1 MSIVKCY
8 QLIVLV
14 SWMLLSQLALSAD
27 PEIYS
32 HKTRGAIKGV
42 DPVAYFSLK
51 PGDDAV
57 DGDKSITWRYKGAD
71 WYFSSAANRELFIQ
85 DPEQYV
91 PQYGGYCAYAV
102 SQGSLVSVNPDYWHI
117 IEGKLYLNYNYFAD
131 RKWRKDIVNYIDLAN
146 EQWPSILKVCENEDD
161 CASQ

>member
-1 MSIVKCY
+1 MKWHQII
-8 QLIVLV
+8 LWV
-14 SWMLLSQLALSAD
+14 SCVVASQFAMSAD

-42 DPVAYFSLK
+42 DPVAYFSLQ

-57 DGDKSITWRYKGAD
+57 EGDKNISWHYKGAD
-71 WYFSSAANRELFIQ
+71 WYFSSQANRELFMQ
-85 DPEQYV
+85 NPEQYI

-131 RKWRKDIVNYIDLAN
+131 RKWRKDIEGYIDLAN
-146 EQWPSILKVCENEDD
+146 ERWPSILQDCEEEGD
-161 CASQ
+161 CAAQ